1 MSSGKPGES
10 MVDWIDEE
18 DMIDR
23 LMIDEKL
30 GDQESRW
37 LMKKI

>member
-1 MSSGKPGES
+1 

>member
-1 MSSGKPGES
+1 MI
-10 MVDWIDEE
+10 DWIDE
-18 DMIDR
+18 DYMIDR

-37 LMKKI
+37 LIGLMKKI